1 MKFIYFKKAQFTSKY
16 IQRATLLAT
25 LSQDETVSNK
35 KESLGNSLYHLVFTD
50 RGDRIRTYDL
60 VLLVI

>member
-35 KESLGNSLYHLVFTD
+35 KESLGNSITW
-50 RGDRIRTYDL
+50 I
-60 VLLVI
+60 LLIGAIGFEPTT